1 MSIYIGIKNKKEK
14 IAVVGLGYVGMPL
27 ALEFGKIAN
36 TIGFDLNKKRVD
48 SLKKGRDSNEEVPAI
63 EIKQAKYLKFTCDEK
78 DLIEARFIIV
88 AVPTPIDKNKRP
100 DLYCV
105 ESASESVGKN
115 LSKGSIVVYESTVY
129 PGVTEDVCVPILE
142 KYSGLK
148 CIKDFKIGYS
158 PERINPGDKEHTL
171 RKITKIVSGCDRESL
186 EEIANIYSM
195 VLDSG
200 VHKAESIKTAEAAKV
215 IENTQRDLNIALMN
229 ELSII
234 FNKMGIDTVS
244 VLKAACTKWNFINMR
259 PGLVGGHCIG
269 VDPYYLTFKAEE
281 IGYNPQVILAGRRI
295 NDGMGKYIAEQTVK
309 KLIEAGKAVKGSRVL
324 VAGVTFKEN
333 VKDIR
338 NSRVIDIINELK
350 EYGIETIVYDPIAER
365 EDVKEEY
372 DIELVQYD
380 SNLKFDAIILAVAH
394 EAFKKDLTPVTI
406 MEHVKNGKNRGVVVD
421 VKGMFEYGKFDDN
434 RVVYWRL

>member
-1 MSIYIGIKNKKEK
+1 MNIYTDIKNRKEK

-36 TIGFDLNKKRVD
+36 TVGFDLNKKRVD
-48 SLKKGRDSNEEVPAI
+48 GLKKGHDSNEEVSTS
-63 EIKQAKYLKFTCDEK
+63 EIKEAKYLKFTYDEK
-78 DLIEARFIIV
+78 ELKEAKFIIV

-105 ESASESVGKN
+105 ESASESVGRN
-115 LSKGSIVVYESTVY
+115 LSKGAIVVYESTVY
-129 PGVTEDVCVPILE
+129 PGVTEDECVPILE
-142 KYSGLK
+142 KCSGLK
-148 CIKDFKIGYS
+148 YMKDFKVGYS
-158 PERINPGDKEHTL
+158 PERINPGDKKHTL
-171 RKITKIVSGCDRESL
+171 RKITKIVSGCDKESL
-186 EEIANIYSM
+186 EEVANVYGMI
-195 VLDSG
+195 LDAG

-234 FNKMGIDTVS
+234 FNKMGIDTLS
-244 VLKAACTKWNFINMR
+244 VLKAASTKWNFINMK

-309 KLIEAGKAVKGSRVL
+309 KLIEAGKAVKGSCVL
-324 VAGVTFKEN
+324 VAGITFKEN

-338 NSRVIDIINELK
+338 NSRVIDIITELK
-350 EYGIETIVYDPIAER
+350 EYGIETIVCDPMAEH

-372 DIELVQYD
+372 DIELVKYD

-394 EAFKKDLTPVTI
+394 EAFRKQLTSATI
-406 MEHVKNGKNRGVVVD
+406 MEHVKNGKSKGVVVD
-421 VKGMFEYGKFDDN
+421 VKGMYERGVFDEKKIL
-434 RVVYWRL
+434 YWRL